1 MIETEPSTIIHY
13 LLRSDAHARFVSSP
27 PEYSAASGAGVGTV
41 AVGSGGAS
49 AGQEGNG
56 QHLELQFSSDTAK
69 FYCCSYF
76 R

>member
-1 MIETEPSTIIHY
+1 MIETEPSTVIHY
-13 LLRSDAHARFVSSP
+13 LLRSDAHARFVSSM
-27 PEYSAASGAGVGTV
+27 PEYNAANGVGVGTV
-41 AVGSGGAS
+41 AGGSGTS